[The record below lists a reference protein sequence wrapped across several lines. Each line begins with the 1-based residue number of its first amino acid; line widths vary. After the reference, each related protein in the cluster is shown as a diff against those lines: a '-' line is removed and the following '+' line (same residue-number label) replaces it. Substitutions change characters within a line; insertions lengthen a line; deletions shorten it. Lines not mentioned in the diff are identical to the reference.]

1 MVSSMVFRR
10 TRRWAAQSDTVRH
23 WRERRYQLFLD
34 LCRVRPDDRILD
46 VGAGAGGALE
56 RFNTMNEIVAV
67 DITPQESEWLVS
79 PNVTVQRE
87 DGTKLPF
94 ADGEFPVVFS
104 NSVIEHVPREL
115 QPAFA
120 EEIRRV
126 GRRYFVQTPN
136 RYFPIEPHY
145 QLPLFQF
152 LPERVRRA
160 LNRSLSLGWREKGHW
175 EEVNLLSA
183 RDLRFLF
190 PDGELHREKVLGLT
204 KSLMVV
210 GRGSGASPAPSR

>member
-1 MVSSMVFRR
+1 
-10 TRRWAAQSDTVRH
+10 
-23 WRERRYQLFLD
+23 
-34 LCRVRPDDRILD
+34 
-46 VGAGAGGALE
+46 
-56 RFNTMNEIVAV
+56 V
-67 DITPQESEWLVS
+67 DITPQKSEWLAS
-79 PNVTVQRE
+79 PNVTVQQA

-120 EEIRRV
+120 AEIRRV
-126 GRRYFVQTPN
+126 GRHYFVQTPN

-152 LPERVRRA
+152 FPERLQRA
-160 LNRSLSLGWREKGHW
+160 LNRRLSLGWREKGYW

-183 RDLRFLF
+183 REMRRLF
-190 PDGELHREKVLGLT
+190 PDGELRREKVLGLT

-210 GRGSGASPAPSR
+210 RREPEASPHPSR